1 MSAVV
6 NLGHLI
12 YTLWYL
18 ATLFLEVRDYVI
30 LVSAQGPNLSFFF
43 FRGTFI
49 QLGGLLGQ
57 GLGLRLGPG
66 LDNNNVYFQKSW
78 GHYKNTIIMHYSL
91 VHEIFMGNKSHCQ
104 FSVH

>member
-30 LVSAQGPNLSFFF
+30 LVSAQGQNLSFFF
-43 FRGTFI
+43 
-49 QLGGLLGQ
+49 LGALLFNLGACWDKGL
-57 GLGLRLGPG
+57 
-66 LDNNNVYFQKSW
+66 
-78 GHYKNTIIMHYSL
+78 TIIMYIFKSL
-91 VHEIFMGNKSHCQ
+91 GGIIRVADDCI
-104 FSVH
+104 